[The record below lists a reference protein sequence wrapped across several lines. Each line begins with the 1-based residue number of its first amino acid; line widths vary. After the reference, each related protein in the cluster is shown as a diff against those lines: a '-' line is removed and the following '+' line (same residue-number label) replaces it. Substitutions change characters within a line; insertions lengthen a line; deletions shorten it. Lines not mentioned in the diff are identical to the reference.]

1 MVTAYKKRR
10 SYIIVSMSEHPLHP
24 HHPFRIFAFSVLVTI
39 GALVGVALGLGV
51 EAVIVAAILMVIEI
65 TFSFENAIVNAKV
78 LSTMSIFWQKI
89 FLTIGILIAIFGM
102 RIIFPIAVVAIS
114 ASLDWMTVIDLA
126 LNHPVEYA
134 AKLAASH
141 TKIAAFGGM
150 FLAMLGLH
158 FFFNDNKKV
167 HWINAIEEPIEKHAR
182 TWIYIPVA
190 VVILLVV
197 VLLPAN
203 NHQMDTLL
211 AGGVGIITYL
221 VVHGLS
227 ELAGRSKAARST
239 ALKTGMAGFIAFLY
253 LEVLD
258 ASFSLDGVIGAFAI
272 TRDVVLI
279 AVGLGV
285 GAVWVRSLTVYMV
298 RKKTL
303 QEYIYLEHGA
313 FYTVLAL
320 ATFMLT
326 SIFVHIPE
334 FVAGSVGI
342 VLISAAIATSLR
354 AGKRKHVSI

>member
-1 MVTAYKKRR
+1 
-10 SYIIVSMSEHPLHP
+10 
-24 HHPFRIFAFSVLVTI
+24 
-39 GALVGVALGLGV
+39 
-51 EAVIVAAILMVIEI
+51 
-65 TFSFENAIVNAKV
+65 
-78 LSTMSIFWQKI
+78 
-89 FLTIGILIAIFGM
+89 
-102 RIIFPIAVVAIS
+102 
-114 ASLDWMTVIDLA
+114 
-126 LNHPVEYA
+126 VEYA
-134 AKLAASH
+134 TKLAASH

-158 FFFNDNKKV
+158 FFFNDNKKL

-182 TWIYIPVA
+182 TWTYIPVA

-197 VLLPAN
+197 ALLPAN
-203 NHQMDTLL
+203 HHQADTLL
-211 AGGVGIITYL
+211 AGGIGIITYL

-320 ATFMLT
+320 AAFMLT
-326 SIFVHIPE
+326 SIFVHISE

-354 AGKRKHVSI
+354 AGKRKQVSI